1 MITVE
6 ISKSFD
12 LDDLIDLI
20 QEYTEAKDILDCL
33 DFDDIKDYL
42 EDNGYDVI
50 GGEIDES
57 KPLIRYQISQ
67 IVKQRTNLYPDKETV
82 KKVLSDIIDEL
93 W

>member
-12 LDDLIDLI
+12 LDDLIDLVL
-20 QEYTEAKDILDCL
+20 ENAEAKDILDFL

-42 EDNGYDVI
+42 KDNGYDVI
-50 GGEIDES
+50 DGEIDES
-57 KPLIRYQISQ
+57 NLLTRYQITQ
-67 IVKQRTNLYPDKETV
+67 IVKQRTNLYPDKETA
-82 KKVLSDIIDEL
+82 KKVFSDIIDEL